1 MCLALAAILPIG
13 LALAAGPN
21 QRDVEPQPNVLDTDD
36 ITKPDST
43 VWVLNFRFKDPRL
56 VMVNIPGRGC
66 RVCLYMWYQVIN
78 NTNEPHLFI
87 PDFELVTHDKNSV
100 HHDHILPTAQEVI
113 SRIERDNIG
122 TPIKNSVTIFAEP
135 IPPQKPLAIERSVTG
150 VAIWDDVDPE
160 SNHYSIFVSGLS
172 NGSAVTDPIPPSK
185 EGVTRRKTLQL
196 EFRRLGDAFL
206 QNDREIQFVAPAKWI
221 YREGILPK

>member
-1 MCLALAAILPIG
+1 MRCRCSTLVLCLTLAAILPIG

-150 VAIWDDVDPE
+150 VAIWDDVRSGVEPLQHFRKRPVEWFSGDRSDP
-160 SNHYSIFVSGLS
+160 SQQG
-172 NGSAVTDPIPPSK
+172 G
-185 EGVTRRKTLQL
+185 
-196 EFRRLGDAFL
+196 GDSP
-206 QNDREIQFVAPAKWI
+206 QDAPA
-221 YREGILPK
+221 